1 MKVFVV
7 LLTALLVGCIGNSA
21 FAQIAV
27 EMEQRGEYR
36 YAVSADHWESAGINI
51 TDEAQRYIDSIKKAI
66 KSPGEFIPVLT
77 REVPKGMISLFGL
90 KRDLVAYSGVV
101 YYLDNKEVKMIND
114 PTVLSSSV
122 VFSPFI
128 VWWILAFM
136 ATFLLN
142 MRHPRFEAPIYDVCA
157 SVAAVLGLV
166 FSLLA
171 IKPVAPFLST
181 FLFAISIAPTVYVI
195 GRQEKKEKGMKYWI
209 ASIVLYIMLGVLL
222 SFTYLR

>member
-7 LLTALLVGCIGNSA
+7 LLTALLVGCIGNSV
-21 FAQIAV
+21 FAQITV
-27 EMEQRGEYR
+27 EMKQRGEYR
-36 YAVSADHWESAGINI
+36 YAVSAGHRESAGINI
-51 TDEAQRYIDSIKKAI
+51 TDEAQRYIDSMKKAI

-101 YYLDNKEVKMIND
+101 YYLDNKEIKMIND

-122 VFSPFI
+122 VFNPFI

-142 MRHPRFEAPIYDVCA
+142 MRHPRFEAPIYDMCA
-157 SVAAVLGLV
+157 SVAAVFGLV

-171 IKPVAPFLST
+171 VKSVAPFLST
-181 FLFAISIAPTVYVI
+181 LLFAISIAPTVYII
-195 GRQEKKEKGMKYWI
+195 GRQEKKEKGMKYWT
-209 ASIVLYIMLGVLL
+209 ASIVLYVMLGVLL
-222 SFTYLR
+222 SFAYLR